1 MPMCQLR
8 TILLSNNICLMT
20 TDRTYNIL
28 VVDDEIDICQILQ
41 YNLEKEGYSVAVAT
55 SAEEALQNN
64 IPDFNLLLLD
74 VMMDGMSGFELASA
88 LKNNEKAS
96 DIPIIF
102 LTAKDSEQDVL
113 HGFGLGADDY
123 ISKPFR
129 ILELLARVKVVLTRS
144 DRKEKPAKD
153 ILQYEGIVLNTSQK
167 KVHVD
172 GVEVPFTRT
181 EFELLALL
189 LSVRGRVHSR
199 QELIDRI
206 WPNDATV
213 MDRTVDVNILRIRKK
228 IEPYSSCIGTKMG
241 YGYYFKD

>member
-1 MPMCQLR
+1 MP
-8 TILLSNNICLMT
+8 IKSS
-20 TDRTYNIL
+20 YSIL
-28 VVDDEIDICQILQ
+28 VVDDEFDICQILQ
-41 YNLEKEGYSVAVAT
+41 YNLEKEGYSVSVAT

-64 IPDFNLLLLD
+64 NIADFNLLLLD
-74 VMMDGMSGFELASA
+74 VMMDGMSGFELASV
-88 LKNNEKAS
+88 LKNNENTAH
-96 DIPIIF
+96 IPIIF

-129 ILELLARVKVVLTRS
+129 ILELLARVKVVLARA
-144 DRKEKPAKD
+144 DHKEKPGKD
-153 ILQYEGIVLNTSQK
+153 IIQYEGIALNTSQK

-189 LSVRGRVHSR
+189 LSHRGRVLSR
-199 QELIDRI
+199 QELIDSI
-206 WPNDATV
+206 WPDNTTV

-228 IEPYSSCIGTKMG
+228 IEPYASCIGTKMG
-241 YGYYFKD
+241 YGYYFKA

>member
-1 MPMCQLR
+1 
-8 TILLSNNICLMT
+8 MT
-20 TDRTYNIL
+20 KDRTYNIL

-74 VMMDGMSGFELASA
+74 VMMDGMSGFELASV
-88 LKNNEKAS
+88 LKNSKSTA

-102 LTAKDSEQDVL
+102 LTAKDSEQDIL

-144 DRKEKPAKD
+144 ERKEKPAKD
-153 ILQYEGIVLNTSQK
+153 TLQYEGIVLNTSQK

-189 LSVRGRVHSR
+189 LSVRGRVLSR

>member
-1 MPMCQLR
+1 M
-8 TILLSNNICLMT
+8 IK
-20 TDRTYNIL
+20 DRTYNIL

-64 IPDFNLLLLD
+64 IP
-74 VMMDGMSGFELASA
+74 
-88 LKNNEKAS
+88 NEKTS

-102 LTAKDSEQDVL
+102 LTAKDSEQDIL

-153 ILQYEGIVLNTSQK
+153 TLQYEGIVLNTSQK

-189 LSVRGRVHSR
+189 LSVRGRVLSR

>member
-1 MPMCQLR
+1 MA
-8 TILLSNNICLMT
+8 
-20 TDRTYNIL
+20 
-28 VVDDEIDICQILQ
+28 
-41 YNLEKEGYSVAVAT
+41 KES
-55 SAEEALQNN
+55 
-64 IPDFNLLLLD
+64 
-74 VMMDGMSGFELASA
+74 
-88 LKNNEKAS
+88 
-96 DIPIIF
+96 
-102 LTAKDSEQDVL
+102 
-113 HGFGLGADDY
+113 
-123 ISKPFR
+123 
-129 ILELLARVKVVLTRS
+129 
-144 DRKEKPAKD
+144 
-153 ILQYEGIVLNTSQK
+153 LQYEGIVLNTSQK

-189 LSVRGRVHSR
+189 LSVRGRVLSR

>member
-1 MPMCQLR
+1 MRWQHPQKKPCK
-8 TILLSNNICLMT
+8 TIFPIS
-20 TDRTYNIL
+20 
-28 VVDDEIDICQILQ
+28 
-41 YNLEKEGYSVAVAT
+41 T
-55 SAEEALQNN
+55 SCY
-64 IPDFNLLLLD
+64 LLLLD

-88 LKNNEKAS
+88 LKNNEKTS

-102 LTAKDSEQDVL
+102 LTAKDSEQDIL

-153 ILQYEGIVLNTSQK
+153 TLQYEGIVLNTSQK

-189 LSVRGRVHSR
+189 LSVRGRVLS
-199 QELIDRI
+199 
-206 WPNDATV
+206 
-213 MDRTVDVNILRIRKK
+213 TVDVNILRIRKK